1 MPRPVGIGRAEM
13 DVLRF
18 VADHHPVTVREVAEF
33 LAETKG
39 HTRTTALNLME
50 RLRVKGHLTREK
62 SGSVFVYSPCQPKP
76 QLLRGLVSE
85 FVDRV
90 LGGSLEPFVA
100 YLVQDTKVSEAE
112 LAELRRLIQSVEM
125 EPPSGS
131 K

>member
-13 DVLRF
+13 DILRF
-18 VADHHPVTVREVAEF
+18 VADHHPVTVRDVAEF

-50 RLRVKGHLTREK
+50 RLRMKGHLTREK
-62 SGSVFVYSPCQPKP
+62 AGGVFVYAPSQPKP
-76 QLLRGLVSE
+76 QLLHSLVSE

-112 LAELRRLIQSVEM
+112 LAELRRLIQSVEA
-125 EPPSGS
+125 EPSADEG
-131 K
+131 